1 MKSWETS
8 IASVTTEQNH
18 VAKNTLHVVDPAE
31 QLFSKLRV
39 DLGRSE
45 WYKRLR
51 ADVSVQREKSVVDV
65 VSDARPHSR
74 IQRSLVVNCVCF
86 ELITSFSVACASN

>member
-1 MKSWETS
+1 MLWMKSWETS

-31 QLFSKLRV
+31 QLFSELRV

-45 WYKRLR
+45 WYELLW
-51 ADVSVQREKSVVDV
+51 ADVSFQWEKPVVDV
-65 VSDARPHSR
+65 FSDARPYDS
-74 IQRSLVVNCVCF
+74 IQ
-86 ELITSFSVACASN
+86 

>member
-1 MKSWETS
+1 MLWVESWETS

-18 VAKNTLHVVDPAE
+18 VAKNTLHVVDPVE
-31 QLFSKLRV
+31 QLFSELRV

-51 ADVSVQREKSVVDV
+51 ADVSVQWEKSVVDMF
-65 VSDARPHSR
+65 SNARP
-74 IQRSLVVNCVCF
+74 
-86 ELITSFSVACASN
+86 